1 VKRGVRGYAKQELI
15 GRRSFLGKEWR
26 RRRERFIEG
35 RYFDLA
41 GPKSI
46 NGANLK
52 SINGVEGERKSSSY
66 KPVGVGMF
74 SF

>member
-1 VKRGVRGYAKQELI
+1 MRGYAKQELRE
-15 GRRSFLGKEWR
+15 RRSFLGKEWQR
-26 RRRERFIEG
+26 RRLGYTKG

-41 GPKSI
+41 GPKGVS
-46 NGANLK
+46 GANLK
-52 SINGVEGERKSSSY
+52 GINGVEGELESPSY